1 MSSENRQTH
10 NVHNDDLI
18 ELKKIKQG
26 LADVP
31 AGTTHAQKEKLT
43 GWPAVVNFLRYNGLP
58 ILAGLLVVFL
68 LGYYI
73 VTLVQKK
80 TPDCLIVANTGAASL
95 QEVAQAY
102 SEAFTAYCPDSN
114 GDGTAMASVIDCSY
128 DEDTTNA
135 QELSARILKF
145 QAQFSIEYAQL
156 FILNY
161 DTMVKLENESD
172 GDLWVDDLQLKEYNG
187 KAVKLNGTEFE
198 EIYKQ
203 TIGIGFT
210 EDVYLCMRKTG
221 DAIANSKNGKASIAA
236 ARQILTEINQ
246 QSQD

>member
-1 MSSENRQTH
+1 MSDSNKH

-26 LADVP
+26 LIDTP
-31 AGTTHAQKEKLT
+31 DTAGQAEKKKLT
-43 GWPAVVNFLRYNGLP
+43 GWPAVANFLRYNGVYIAVGIAVVTMLGFY
-58 ILAGLLVVFL
+58 IFSLVTKV
-68 LGYYI
+68 
-73 VTLVQKK
+73 

-95 QEVAQAY
+95 QEVAGEY
-102 SEAFTAYCPDSN
+102 SDMFTQLCPDSN
-114 GDGTAMASVIDCSY
+114 QDDVALASVIDCSY
-128 DEDTTNA
+128 DPEMTNA
-135 QELSARILKF
+135 QELGARIMKF

-172 GDLWVDDLQLKEYNG
+172 GDLWVDDLDLMEYNG

-203 TIGIGFT
+203 SVGFGFT
-210 EDVYLCMRKTG
+210 EDVYLCMRKSG
-221 DAIANSKNGKASIAA
+221 DTIANSKKGKAAITA
-236 ARQILTEINQ
+236 ARQIITEVNKQ
-246 QSQD
+246 AQK

>member
-1 MSSENRQTH
+1 MNNKNGQTH

-26 LADVP
+26 LVDAPTAVQH
-31 AGTTHAQKEKLT
+31 TEKVKLT
-43 GWPAVVNFLRYNGLP
+43 GWPAVANFLRYNGLP
-58 ILAGLLVVFL
+58 ILIGILIIAAI
-68 LGYYI
+68 GYYI
-73 VTLVQKK
+73 FDRIQQK
-80 TPDCLIVANTGAASL
+80 TPDCLIVANTGALSL
-95 QEVAQAY
+95 QGVAENYA
-102 SEAFTAYCPDSN
+102 EIFTAHCPDSN
-114 GDGTAMASVIDCSY
+114 DDGVALASVIDCSY
-128 DEDTTNA
+128 DESTTNA

-161 DTMVKLENESD
+161 DNMVNLENESD

-203 TIGIGFT
+203 ETGFGFP
-210 EDVYLCMRKTG
+210 EDIYLCMRKTG
-221 DAIANSKNGKASIAA
+221 DAIAESKSGKASIKA
-236 ARQILTEINQ
+236 ARQILTELNE
-246 QSQD
+246 QSQN